1 MITIPRLT
9 RLCRLLVL
17 LLPATGWTQTITIP
31 TGTVVYGELEQ
42 QVSSKKKQQPR
53 VGGTI
58 KARVWRD
65 VVVEGRTVIKAGVPM
80 VVRVAN
86 VKQAKFAGIK
96 GKLQLEAVS
105 LKAADG
111 TEVMLDG
118 DYNKAGKSR
127 MALSISLAALVVW
140 PTIFIK
146 GKQVI
151 LEPGT
156 LFNAEVQNAVTI
168 AESAAATS
176 TRRQA
181 RTDLLAEV
189 VYDRIDPNE
198 KKLKSLPL
206 RVRGCGGLLD
216 TASVASVNGVDITPI
231 DVELETPI
239 VQADC
244 ATADGK
250 VGFKPLVK
258 QFRPAINRFEVETS
272 GARSEVILD
281 MKM

>member
-1 MITIPRLT
+1 MITISRLT
-9 RLCRLLVL
+9 WLCCLLVL

-53 VGGTI
+53 VGDII

-65 VVVEGRTVIKAGVPM
+65 VVVEGRTVIKAGAPM

-118 DYNKAGKSR
+118 GYNKAGKGR
-127 MALSISLAALVVW
+127 MALSISLAAVVW

-156 LFNAEVQNAVTI
+156 LFDAEVQNAVTI

-181 RTDLLAEV
+181 RMGLLAEV
-189 VYDRIDPNE
+189 VYNRIDPKE

-206 RVRGCGGLLD
+206 RVRRCGGLLD
-216 TASVASVNGVDITPI
+216 SASVASVNGVDIAPI
-231 DVELETPI
+231 DVELEAPI
-239 VQADC
+239 VQANC

-250 VGFKPLVK
+250 IGFKPLAK
-258 QFRPAINRFEVETS
+258 QFRPGINRFEVEAS

-281 MKM
+281 MEM